1 VLKSALAAALVVL
14 ALGPDV
20 LRSVDAIPA
29 HIAGRF
35 REPFGF
41 ERSASG
47 QYFVFDRRSQIVW
60 GVDARGD
67 SAWEIVH
74 IGNEPGRIL
83 NPFAFAVAPDGT
95 FAVADAPNNQERI
108 QVFTPA
114 GFRTGGFTLPGKPR
128 ARVVL
133 DGLVLNGIGSLQ
145 YTGSSILISQPD
157 MGSLVSE
164 YSLSGAPIRSFG
176 ELRKTGH
183 EDDPALH
190 ATLNIGLPLVNP
202 RGGFFFVFQTGEP
215 VFRKYDANGRLV
227 FERRIQGRE
236 IDDFVSR
243 LPSLW
248 PKRAE
253 TSGEIPFITPT
264 IRAAAVDRS
273 GHLWTSFAEPV
284 TYEFDEDGDKI
295 RAVQFRAAGLVSPN
309 HMSFD
314 DKGRML
320 VTPGLFVFDVSGKAT
335 EERTPAFRR

>member
-1 VLKSALAAALVVL
+1 VTQARLALSALSLVGL

-20 LRSVDAIPA
+20 IRSVDAIPA

-35 REPFGF
+35 RDPSGF
-41 ERSASG
+41 ERASSG
-47 QYFVFDRRSQIVW
+47 QYFVFDRRSQIVY
-60 GVDARGD
+60 GVDERGG

-83 NPFAFAVAPDGT
+83 NPFAFAVAPNGT

-108 QVFTPA
+108 QIFTPA

-145 YTGSSILISQPD
+145 YTGTSILLSQPD
-157 MGSLVSE
+157 YGSLVTE
-164 YSLSGAPIRSFG
+164 YSPSGAVIRSFG
-176 ELRKTGH
+176 ALRRTGH
-183 EDDPALH
+183 EDDAALH
-190 ATLNIGLPLVNP
+190 AALNIGVPLVDP

-215 VFRKYDANGRLV
+215 TFRKYDAAGRLL

-236 IDDFVSR
+236 IDDFVNR

-248 PKRAE
+248 PKRDSMA
-253 TSGEIPFITPT
+253 GEIPFVTPT
-264 IRAAAVDRS
+264 IRAAAVDAS
-273 GHLWTSFAEPV
+273 GHLWTSLAEPV
-284 TYEFDEDGDKI
+284 TYEFDADGDKI
-295 RAVQFRAAGLVSPN
+295 RAVQLRAAGLVSPN

-314 DKGRML
+314 GPGRML
-320 VTPGLFVFDVSGKAT
+320 VTPGLVVFDVRQSDA
-335 EERTPAFRR
+335 R